1 MNTVAIIG
9 NLTKD
14 PELRYTPSGMAV
26 LNFSIAVNE
35 LRKGEK
41 IAHFFNVTV
50 WDKTAENCNQYLTK
64 GSKVGIEGSLQQQR
78 WENEGKQQSKVIINA
93 HRVEF
98 LTPKTQPKEDNT
110 I

>member
-14 PELRYTPSGMAV
+14 PEIRYTPGGMAV
-26 LNFSIAVNE
+26 LNFSLAVNE
-35 LRKGEK
+35 IRKGEK

-50 WDKTAENCNQYLTK
+50 WDKTAENCNQYLSK
-64 GSKVGIEGSLQQQR
+64 GSKVGVEGFLQQQR
-78 WENEGKQQSKVIINA
+78 WEKDGQPQSKVIISA
-93 HRVEF
+93 RRVEF
-98 LTPKTQPKEDNT
+98 LTPKPQTKESEA